1 MAQIN
6 FNVIEIYQESILI
19 ACGILTVHASVNKN
33 HFLFTKLLFKLNSN
47 LVNLIRFI
55 LYFYK

>member
-19 ACGILTVHASVNKN
+19 ACDILMVHASVKII
-33 HFLFTKLLFKLNSN
+33 FCLLNYYLN
-47 LVNLIRFI
+47 
-55 LYFYK
+55 